1 MMPPMANQ
9 ARLPAAEQLFY
20 TTQTTTS
27 SAGELAKLLDPLPA
41 DPASVVRVVA
51 GLLIHPLA
59 LSRGATHPHVAARDA
74 EARAAREL
82 LARVLAR
89 NPAALDIAR
98 PVEQRIIGTCRH
110 YALLAATI
118 LRHHRIP
125 ARLRVGFARYFVPGF
140 HEDHWV
146 CEYHGEAA
154 WRLLDAELGDPA
166 VAETYRIDFP
176 TTDVPRD
183 RFLTAADVWRGLRRR
198 EIDDATCG
206 VSFIP
211 AVRGAW
217 FVGASIPRDLA
228 ALNGRELLP
237 WDYWG
242 LSREFRPGTTIA
254 PATAARL
261 DHVAD
266 VLAGSAPE
274 WSVLRALYEGADD
287 LRVPATV
294 LSFPGGAPVEIAV

>member
-1 MMPPMANQ
+1 MANQ
-9 ARLPAAEQLFY
+9 TRLAAAEQAFY
-20 TTQTTTS
+20 TTQTTVS
-27 SAGELAKLLDPLPA
+27 SAGDLAKLLDPLPP
-41 DPASVVRVVA
+41 DPTNVVCVVA
-51 GLLIHPLA
+51 GLVIRPLA
-59 LSRGATHPHVAARDA
+59 LSRGATHPHLAARDA

-82 LARVLAR
+82 LGRVIAR
-89 NPAALDIAR
+89 NPAALDVAR
-98 PVEQRIIGTCRH
+98 PVEQRIVGTCRH
-110 YALLAATI
+110 YAVLAATM

-125 ARLRVGFARYFVPGF
+125 ARVRVGFARYFVPGF

-146 CEYHGEAA
+146 CEYHGDAG
-154 WRLLDAELGDPA
+154 WRLLDAELGDPT

-176 TTDVPRD
+176 ATDVPRD
-183 RFLTAADVWRGLRRR
+183 RFLTAGDVWRGLRRR

-217 FVGASIPRDLA
+217 FVGASILRDLA

-254 PATAARL
+254 PAAAARL

-266 VLAGSAPE
+266 VLAGSVPD
-274 WSVLRALYEGADD
+274 WSALRALYEDADD